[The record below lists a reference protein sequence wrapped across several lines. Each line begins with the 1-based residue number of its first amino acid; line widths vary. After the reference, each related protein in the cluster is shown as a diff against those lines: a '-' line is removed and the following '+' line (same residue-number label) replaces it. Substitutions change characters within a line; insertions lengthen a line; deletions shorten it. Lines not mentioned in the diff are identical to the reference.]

1 VIRVR
6 DADEMVFPELNENC
20 SMLCILNNPLEQ
32 FEIIKLL
39 GIDAPLLPLIELPL
53 TNLGL
58 YLLIVLGVV
67 ISGLVISFI
76 PARIGRDNSWLVTLE
91 SIYGFLVN
99 LVDSQVAI
107 AGHIYIPAII
117 ALFSFILL
125 CNLLGLIP
133 YSYTVTAQFALTL
146 GLSFTVLLGVT
157 ILGLQRHGVHFF
169 SILVP
174 AGTPLVLVPLLVVIE
189 AISYLARAI
198 SLGVRLSANMIS
210 GHVLLKIIST
220 FSWQFITGSILGVI
234 LGFLP
239 VLFLTALYALELGV
253 AILQAYVFVLLTASY
268 LNDVLS
274 LH

>member
-1 VIRVR
+1 
-6 DADEMVFPELNENC
+6 
-20 SMLCILNNPLEQ
+20 MLCILNNPLEQ

>member
-1 VIRVR
+1 
-6 DADEMVFPELNENC
+6 
-20 SMLCILNNPLEQ
+20 MLCILNNPLEQ
-32 FEIIKLL
+32 FEIMKLL

-67 ISGLVISFI
+67 ISGLVISLT

-91 SIYGFLVN
+91 SIYGFLAN
-99 LVDSQVAI
+99 LVHSQVAI
-107 AGHIYIPAII
+107 AGHIYLPGII
-117 ALFSFILL
+117 TVFFFILL
-125 CNLLGLIP
+125 SNLFGLIP